1 MDLQLMAHRCSHPS
15 KQFIHPKRFGW
26 VIVSAEIQR
35 LNLTDLVAATRQND
49 NRDNVVAPPDPS
61 QEIMTVDM
69 GQPKIED
76 DQGRVLRQQL
86 ERDLGIGSF
95 EDVVALR
102 IQSHSEKL
110 ADRWL
115 VIDNKHLNLVGTH
128 AAVSNGS
135 APAGMAT

>member
-1 MDLQLMAHRCSHPS
+1 MD
-15 KQFIHPKRFGW
+15 I
-26 VIVSAEIQR
+26 
-35 LNLTDLVAATRQND
+35 
-49 NRDNVVAPPDPS
+49 
-61 QEIMTVDM
+61 

-86 ERDLGIGSF
+86 ERDLAIGSF

-110 ADRWL
+110 ADRWF
-115 VIDNKHLNLVGTH
+115 VINNKHLNLVGTH

-135 APAGMAT
+135 APAGMGNLIVNRAPPRSPRLVAAIVPCKASMKPREIASPRPVPGRTWSPFCAR